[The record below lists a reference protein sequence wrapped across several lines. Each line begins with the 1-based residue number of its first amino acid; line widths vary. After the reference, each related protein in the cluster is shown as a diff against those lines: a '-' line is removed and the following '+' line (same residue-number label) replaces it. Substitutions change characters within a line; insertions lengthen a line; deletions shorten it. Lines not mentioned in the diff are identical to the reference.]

1 MAQPCI
7 HISMFFV
14 VLLLFL
20 TSVLSRSITNH
31 TIDLDKL
38 SRIREQL
45 EKINKP
51 GVKTIKSQDGDII
64 DCVLFHEQP
73 AFDLPEL
80 KDQKT
85 TLQLPE
91 WPEGYNIN
99 ENTTTG
105 FESFQLWSDSGEE
118 CPEGTVPILRITE
131 QHLLRAG
138 NMPRFGQ
145 KVLNN
150 SQHEYAIVNVKQDK
164 FYGAKTSINV
174 WAPKVS
180 QAGEFSLAQI
190 WLASGSFE
198 AKDLNTIEVGW
209 QVFPDNYGGDKNP
222 RLFGYW
228 TRDAYETT
236 GCHNLV
242 CPGFVQIHKRIP
254 LGATIK
260 PISSYNGKQ
269 FQINLLVWKDPKN
282 GNWWLS
288 FGSGILIGY
297 WPASLL
303 PRLKSHADIL
313 QFGGEIVNCNRNG
326 HTTTQMGSGHFA
338 EEGFKKAAFF
348 RDINLVNSA
357 NKVTS
362 IPARNLLT
370 PRNHPNCYNTKV
382 SSGKGKGKV
391 YDTHFFFG
399 GPGKNPNC
407 S

>member
-105 FESFQLWSDSGEE
+105 FESFQLWSDSG
-118 CPEGTVPILRITE
+118 
-131 QHLLRAG
+131 

-236 GCHNLV
+236 GCHNL
-242 CPGFVQIHKRIP
+242 
-254 LGATIK
+254 
-260 PISSYNGKQ
+260 
-269 FQINLLVWKDPKN
+269 DPKN